1 MRIQKNAF
9 LTIIIKIT
17 PSKVTSFLS
26 MPKALPTALLYSN
39 GKLPENI
46 KVRCC
51 DFKLLEK
58 KCIEYNK

>member
-1 MRIQKNAF
+1 
-9 LTIIIKIT
+9 
-17 PSKVTSFLS
+17 